1 MCIAGWSR
9 DVGVVSMA
17 VTMAM
22 AVAVAGRSVKVHG
35 DRGW

>member
-17 VTMAM
+17 VTMA
-22 AVAVAGRSVKVHG
+22 VAVAGRSVKVHG